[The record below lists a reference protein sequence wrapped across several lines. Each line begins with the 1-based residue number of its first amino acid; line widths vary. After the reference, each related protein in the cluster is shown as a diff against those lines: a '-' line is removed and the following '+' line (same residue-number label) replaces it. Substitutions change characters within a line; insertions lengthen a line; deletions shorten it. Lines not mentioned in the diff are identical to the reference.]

1 MFKYEETGTLEG
13 QTCTNMAHC
22 FTSPLPLEDA
32 GGVAAES
39 QQRTGKHR
47 EEEEEDEEEGLVEL
61 VVYQVSNTES

>member
-1 MFKYEETGTLEG
+1 MFRYEETGTLERR
-13 QTCTNMAHC
+13 TCTNMHC

-47 EEEEEDEEEGLVEL
+47 EEDEEEGLVEL

>member
-1 MFKYEETGTLEG
+1 MFKYKETGTLERR
-13 QTCTNMAHC
+13 TCTNMAHC

-47 EEEEEDEEEGLVEL
+47 EEEDEEEGLVEL

>member
-1 MFKYEETGTLEG
+1 
-13 QTCTNMAHC
+13 MAHC
-22 FTSPLPLEDA
+22 FTSPLPLEHA

-47 EEEEEDEEEGLVEL
+47 EEDEEEGLVEL

>member
-1 MFKYEETGTLEG
+1 MFRYEETGTLERW
-13 QTCTNMAHC
+13 TCTNMAHC

-32 GGVAAES
+32 GRVAAES

-47 EEEEEDEEEGLVEL
+47 EEDEEEGLAEL